1 MATFLFPEAWEEAHE
16 RSLTEPSP
24 HQGGG
29 LFIFHVS
36 LGRPCGTLTGPEKP
50 SEPGG
55 VPVSATEPPAPG
67 VACGPSE
74 ASGVNS
80 ITGFARLLRI
90 RGSLCAS
97 KHSGSRR
104 EEGALRREKLLQA
117 PLGLTYSQETGRSRI
132 QTCRGRRN
140 QDVTVARPRQAVCS
154 VRDAC
159 RRLRQAGHTGA
170 AAAGVERQEEQGQ
183 ASAGL
188 ELGGRETRPRTPS
201 RGPGW
206 AWTRWS
212 ARPGTSSGAGRSSP
226 W

>member
-1 MATFLFPEAWEEAHE
+1 MWLRRRQGPLYTSAPLSMATFLFPEAWEEAHE
-16 RSLTEPSP
+16 RSVTEPSP
-24 HQGGG
+24 QQGGG
-29 LFIFHVS
+29 LFISHVS

-104 EEGALRREKLLQA
+104 GGGPKEGEAA
-117 PLGLTYSQETGRSRI
+117 PSPAGAYMFAGNGSFTNSNFPGGERVAEDVGSR
-132 QTCRGRRN
+132 T
-140 QDVTVARPRQAVCS
+140 
-154 VRDAC
+154 
-159 RRLRQAGHTGA
+159 
-170 AAAGVERQEEQGQ
+170 
-183 ASAGL
+183 
-188 ELGGRETRPRTPS
+188 
-201 RGPGW
+201 
-206 AWTRWS
+206 
-212 ARPGTSSGAGRSSP
+212 
-226 W
+226 